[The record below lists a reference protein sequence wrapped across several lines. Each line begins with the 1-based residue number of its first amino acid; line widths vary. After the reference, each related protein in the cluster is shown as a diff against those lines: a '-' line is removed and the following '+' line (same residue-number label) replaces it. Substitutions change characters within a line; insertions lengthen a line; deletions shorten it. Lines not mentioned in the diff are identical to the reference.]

1 MDTDWCIMCDSHCN
15 IPGTIYC
22 SEECKLQ
29 DRMENAF
36 YPPPLSSTS
45 SSTTSSSSS
54 SSSSPASSPLLTSTI
69 TGGISIVDGDVS
81 GIGGFDY
88 GIGIDGIGGCFGGI
102 ENVKQKQILPPLVTS
117 TKSKSTTSKV
127 QLPPPQHQQPT
138 LFYHRAPLPRYKTGA
153 TNNCSSTRNLRG
165 VGRSSKSL
173 YVQ

>member
-29 DRMENAF
+29 DRMENAYF
-36 YPPPLSSTS
+36 PPPLSSAS
-45 SSTTSSSSS
+45 SS
-54 SSSSPASSPLLTSTI
+54 
-69 TGGISIVDGDVS
+69 GISIVDGDVS

-102 ENVKQKQILPPLVTS
+102 ENLKHKQILPPLETT

-127 QLPPPQHQQPT
+127 QLPPPQQQQPT
-138 LFYHRAPLPRYKTGA
+138 LFYHRAPLPRYKTGT
-153 TNNCSSTRNLRG
+153 TNNCSSNRNLRG

-173 YVQ
+173 Y